1 MTMTMDALVH
11 YFVHVE
17 IIPIVN
23 CTFMGSIGLMGG
35 SFVVSIEKNANK
47 IIMEIIDC
55 SSVV

>member
-1 MTMTMDALVH
+1 
-11 YFVHVE
+11 
-17 IIPIVN
+17 
-23 CTFMGSIGLMGG
+23 MGSIGLMGG

>member
-1 MTMTMDALVH
+1 
-11 YFVHVE
+11 
-17 IIPIVN
+17 
-23 CTFMGSIGLMGG
+23 MGSIGLMRG